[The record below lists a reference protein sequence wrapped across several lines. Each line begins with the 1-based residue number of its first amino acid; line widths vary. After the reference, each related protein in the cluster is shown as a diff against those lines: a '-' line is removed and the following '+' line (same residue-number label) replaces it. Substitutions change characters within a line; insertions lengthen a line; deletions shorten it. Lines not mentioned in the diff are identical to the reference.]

1 MTFEPDTDRAAD
13 LVLVGGRVFTADAA
27 RSWAGAF
34 AVRDG
39 RIVAVG
45 GDREVRRLVGPRTR
59 VIELR
64 GRTVTPGFVDAHT
77 HPVSGGVE
85 QLRIDLTGLRGL
97 DAYHGRIRAWA
108 DANPDAPWLHGG
120 GWSLPDFVSGI
131 PTAAA
136 LDAMTGDRPAFLTNR
151 DGHDAWVN
159 TAALAAAGI
168 DATTPDPPGGRI
180 SRDADGVP
188 VGALHESAMDLVA
201 RLLPPDRPDE
211 LELGLRN
218 AQRYFHSLGVTGW
231 QDASVGPEMQ
241 AAYEAVAGRGEL
253 TARVVAAMTWD
264 PARPEAELAA
274 QVEELVAR
282 RARTPVGRF
291 AATSVKIFADG
302 IIETFT
308 AAMLDPYLD
317 RDGRATGDRGIT
329 YLAPARFA
337 DVASAL
343 DAQGFQVH
351 VHAIGDRAVRDAL
364 DAFSAMRARNGWS
377 DARPHIAHLQVVHP
391 DDLPRFRSL
400 GVTAN
405 AQAYWAVHEAQ
416 MDELTIP
423 FLGPERAG
431 WQYPWRSLLRH
442 GATLAM
448 GSDWSVS
455 TPDPL
460 AQIEVAVTRVSDEDR
475 GASPF
480 LPDERLSLAD
490 ALAAFTA
497 GSAHV
502 CHLDDAGSIRPGA
515 LADFAVIDR
524 DLFDRGAGPIG
535 DARVVGTWV
544 DGVAV
549 YEDPALGG

>member
-1 MTFEPDTDRAAD
+1 MRHDDPPAD
-13 LVLVGGRVFTADAA
+13 LVLEAGRVFTADAA
-27 RSWAGAF
+27 RSWASAV
-34 AVRDG
+34 AVRGG

-45 GDREVRRLVGPRTR
+45 GDREVRPLVGPATR
-59 VIELR
+59 VVALR
-64 GRTVTPGFVDAHT
+64 GRTVTPGFVDAHV
-77 HPVSGGVE
+77 HPVSAGVE
-85 QLRIDLTGLRGL
+85 QLRIDLGGLRGL
-97 DAYHGRIRAWA
+97 DAYAEPIRAWA
-108 DANPDAPWLHGG
+108 EANPDAPWLHGG
-120 GWSLPDFVSGI
+120 GWSLADFPGGR

-136 LDAMTGDRPAFLTNR
+136 LDAITGPRPAFLVNR

-159 TAALAAAGI
+159 TAALDAAGI
-168 DATTPDPPGGRI
+168 DASTPDPPGGRI
-180 SRDADGVP
+180 ARDDAGAP
-188 VGALHESAMDLVA
+188 VGTLHEAAMDLVA

-211 LELGLRN
+211 LELALRN
-218 AQRYFHSLGVTGW
+218 AQRQLHALGITAW
-231 QDASVGPEMQ
+231 QDASVGPEIQ

-264 PARPEAELAA
+264 SARPEAELAD
-274 QVEELVAR
+274 QVDELAVR
-282 RARTPVGRF
+282 RARTPIGRF

-302 IIETFT
+302 IVETFT
-308 AAMLDPYLD
+308 AAMLEPYLD
-317 RDGRATGDRGIT
+317 QGGGATGDRGIA
-329 YLAPARFA
+329 YLAPGHFA
-337 DVASAL
+337 DVATAL
-343 DAQGFQVH
+343 DARGFQVH
-351 VHAIGDRAVRDAL
+351 VHAIGDRAVRDTL
-364 DAFSAMRARNGWS
+364 DAFEGMRARNGWS
-377 DARPHIAHLQVVHP
+377 DTRPHVAHLQVVHP

-400 GVTAN
+400 GVAAN

-423 FLGPERAG
+423 FLGAERAR

-460 AQIEVAVTRVSDEDR
+460 AQIEVATTRVSDEDR
-475 GASPF
+475 DAPPF

-515 LADFAVIDR
+515 LADLAVLDR
-524 DLFDRGAGPIG
+524 DLFDRGAGAIG
-535 DARVVGTWV
+535 QARVVATFVEGAPV
-544 DGVAV
+544 H
-549 YEDPALGG
+549 EDPALDG